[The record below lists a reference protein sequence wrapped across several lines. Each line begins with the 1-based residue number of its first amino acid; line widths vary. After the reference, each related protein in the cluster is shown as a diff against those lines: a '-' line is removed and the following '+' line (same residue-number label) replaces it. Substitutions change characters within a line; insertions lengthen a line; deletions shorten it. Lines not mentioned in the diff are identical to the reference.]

1 MKRTTLVAAAAVM
14 VAATASAWAQP
25 ETRVDVTQSPGQATA
40 VGTAKLTAKIVK
52 IDAATRTVSLK
63 AANGKTTDL
72 VVGPEA
78 RNFDQLKVGDTVTI
92 EYKEALTM
100 SLKKGKGPLSMN
112 EREIS
117 DRAAPGAKPGGT
129 VGREVTVT
137 ADVVAVNTSA
147 KTVTL
152 KGPKGRT
159 VDLIVEDPERLK
171 EIKKGDRV
179 EAVYTEAV
187 AVSVQPAAGK

>member
-1 MKRTTLVAAAAVM
+1 
-14 VAATASAWAQP
+14 
-25 ETRVDVTQSPGQATA
+25 
-40 VGTAKLTAKIVK
+40 
-52 IDAATRTVSLK
+52 
-63 AANGKTTDL
+63 
-72 VVGPEA
+72 
-78 RNFDQLKVGDTVTI
+78 
-92 EYKEALTM
+92 M
-100 SLKKGKGPLSMN
+100 SLKKGSGPLAMH

-159 VDLIVEDPERLK
+159 VDLLVEDPERLK

-179 EAVYTEAV
+179 EAVYTEAM
-187 AVSVQPAAGK
+187 AVSVSPAAAK